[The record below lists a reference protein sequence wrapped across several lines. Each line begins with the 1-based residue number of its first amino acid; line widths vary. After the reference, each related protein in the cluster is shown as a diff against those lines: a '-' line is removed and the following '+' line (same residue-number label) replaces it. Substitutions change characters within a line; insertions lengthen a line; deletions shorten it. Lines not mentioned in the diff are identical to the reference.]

1 MVILRFDD
9 TKADHAIRFCFD
21 IVLEMYGASD
31 EGFCVSLDVYGL
43 LFLEAPHVIK
53 TVWKLLTKAIYTTD
67 FLVWSFFGSLLG
79 RTLCGSRT
87 SRQFR

>member
-31 EGFCVSLDVYGL
+31 EGFCVSLDVSPLPGSTACHQNS
-43 LFLEAPHVIK
+43 LE
-53 TVWKLLTKAIYTTD
+53 TVDESYLYH
-67 FLVWSFFGSLLG
+67 
-79 RTLCGSRT
+79 
-87 SRQFR
+87 